1 MAEIDDE
8 VCGVSVVDLGPDD
21 ETIGVVANVE
31 GVEVVLFVARR
42 SIIVFYL
49 IYLQFE
55 SSPH

>member
-21 ETIGVVANVE
+21 ETIGVVATVE